1 MCLVEALRRLHDNDS
16 PLLLSL
22 AWSEEHEKGLDCK
35 QFVLKE
41 MHSDVVQVF
50 MESIWNHIHMESMYA
65 LFSAEYFVL

>member
-1 MCLVEALRRLHDNDS
+1 MCLVEVFRRLHGDDS

-41 MHSDVVQVF
+41 KHTDAVEVLLKSF
-50 MESIWNHIHMESMYA
+50 YSFLFTESFI
-65 LFSAEYFVL
+65 L